1 MSARHPFQQDAHGRC
16 FSGNLLV
23 FPLNRAATVFISIYR
38 AVADRCCSSRG
49 KEANFF
55 CYITQPAQKKKE
67 VGFNLRWREQLYYD
81 LRWREQLYYDKWAWM
96 KKAISE
102 SSSKKEMCMKDRYY
116 LDLSLR
122 TKSLVG
128 IFLLLSSACKE
139 LFRHYVYN

>member
-1 MSARHPFQQDAHGRC
+1 
-16 FSGNLLV
+16 
-23 FPLNRAATVFISIYR
+23 
-38 AVADRCCSSRG
+38 VADRCCSSRG

-81 LRWREQLYYDKWAWM
+81 KWAWM

-122 TKSLVG
+122 AKSLVG